1 MTSGTQPRITLAVEQ
16 NEYLSPGDAEMHA
29 VLTVTAEGLGG
40 LVGPGAA
47 DAAEVIA
54 IDCSSSMLY
63 PPTKIASAREAASAA
78 IDALRDGVFFAVIAG
93 TDTAREVYPKGGRL
107 VAATAESRAV
117 AKQAVRRLR
126 PDGGTAIGTWLRLA
140 DRLLAAHPS
149 AIRHVMLLTDGR
161 NEHETRQQLD
171 AVLAACEGRFT
182 CDARGVGADWSPE
195 ELLRIVSVL
204 HGSADAVRAGEELVA
219 DFTAMMRTAM
229 DKVVP
234 DVRIRIRTGRSARL
248 RFVKQVLPTQADL
261 TELGT
266 RVDPRTTVFSTGAW
280 GEESRDFHVCLDVT
294 RGDAPLNEE
303 VQAARVDLEVDH
315 PGTARGEPGV
325 IQVRW
330 TNEFK
335 LSSVIHPLV
344 AHYSKQT
351 DLGTAMMAGYEAY
364 DAGNVRR
371 AEEQWGQAVALAS
384 ATGNAEVLRRLGRLV
399 DVVGEPAAGVVRVK
413 SSLSP
418 HDLLSGAMGS
428 VKSSRAPRVEVEEVA
443 EPEGPDVVC
452 PNCEL
457 VWPPGSVFC
466 EGCRQRIEASP

>member
-1 MTSGTQPRITLAVEQ
+1 MEQ
-16 NEYLSPGDAEMHA
+16 NEYLSPGDTEMHA

-40 LVGPGAA
+40 STGPGVAE
-47 DAAEVIA
+47 AAEVIA

-63 PPTKIASAREAASAA
+63 PPTKITSARQAAAAA

-93 TDTAREVYPKGGRL
+93 TDTAREVYPTGGRL
-107 VAATAESRAV
+107 VRATAESRAA
-117 AKQAVRRLR
+117 AKRAVRVLR
-126 PDGGTAIGTWLRLA
+126 PDGGTAIGAWLRLA

-161 NEHETRQQLD
+161 NEHETSKQLD

-182 CDARGVGADWSPE
+182 CDARGVGADWSPQ

-229 DKVVP
+229 DKVLP
-234 DVRIRIRTGRSARL
+234 DIRLRIRTGQSARL
-248 RFVKQVLPTQADL
+248 RFVKQVLPTRADL
-261 TELGT
+261 TEFGT
-266 RVDPRTTVFSTGAW
+266 VIDPRTTVFSTGAW

-294 RGDAPLNEE
+294 RGGAPLNED
-303 VQAARVDLEVDH
+303 VRAARVDLEVDH
-315 PGTARGEPGV
+315 HGTGGPAV
-325 IQVRW
+325 ILVRW
-330 TNEFK
+330 TNELK

-364 DAGNVRR
+364 DAGNVRH
-371 AEEQWGQAVALAS
+371 AEEQWGRAVALAS
-384 ATGNAEVLRRLGRLV
+384 GLGNAEVLRRLGRLV
-399 DVVGEPAAGVVRVK
+399 DVVGEPADGVVRVK

-418 HDLLSGAMGS
+418 HDILSSAMVS
-428 VKSSRAPRVEVEEVA
+428 VTSSRAPQPEVEVE
-443 EPEGPDVVC
+443 EGPDVVC

-457 VWPPGSVFC
+457 VWPPGSAFC
-466 EGCRQRIEASP
+466 EGCRQPIEAAP